1 MGLKILERNAHL
13 VHFPGFAFSIREPI
27 FNATYKRTATR
38 GIRIES
44 RCTNG
49 YLVLDG
55 STKIPFPRGSIAT
68 IEINS
73 NDALKTVI
81 V

>member
-1 MGLKILERNAHL
+1 
-13 VHFPGFAFSIREPI
+13 PGFAFSIREPI

-38 GIRIES
+38 GFARKIRLES